1 MTARYELN
9 YSKGTVKDVL
19 VVFLLLA
26 ARSPTTPSPFLT
38 FTIFLPSLYFILKF
52 A

>member
-26 ARSPTTPSPFLT
+26 ARSPLLPLPFLP
-38 FTIFLPSLYFILKF
+38 LPFFSHLCTLF
-52 A
+52 